1 MLKCIDSKL
10 LVPLIFR
17 TSSRMAVPGV
27 VQPGGGLPHGNND
40 DGSFEEMPNDNELHQ
55 QRE

>member
-1 MLKCIDSKL
+1 
-10 LVPLIFR
+10 
-17 TSSRMAVPGV
+17 MAVPGV